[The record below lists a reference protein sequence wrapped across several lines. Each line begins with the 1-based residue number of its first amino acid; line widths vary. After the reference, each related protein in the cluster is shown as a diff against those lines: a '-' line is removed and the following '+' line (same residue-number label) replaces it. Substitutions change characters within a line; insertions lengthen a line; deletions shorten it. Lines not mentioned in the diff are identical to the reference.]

1 MIAEK
6 TKDWI
11 VDDMK
16 ITRNLSTQICLC
28 KILMNFV
35 SRDLLIY

>member
-11 VDDMK
+11 VDDKK
-16 ITRNLSTQICLC
+16 IKQICLKKFLVC
-28 KILMNFV
+28 KVLMNFV
-35 SRDLLIY
+35 SRDLLI

>member
-11 VDDMK
+11 VDDK
-16 ITRNLSTQICLC
+16 IKQICLDKFLVC
-28 KILMNFV
+28 KVLMNFL